1 MDEYHRGLYVIPV
14 RVGKVTTMQTH
25 PAVNR
30 ITVEYNGIEY
40 SVNGRDT
47 YENYKDKVGEYT
59 NGILETRTY
68 DNGTV
73 KYDILSLE

>member
-1 MDEYHRGLYVIPV
+1 MH
-14 RVGKVTTMQTH
+14 VGKVTTMQTH

-47 YENYKDKVGEYT
+47 YEKYQDKVGEYT
-59 NGILETRTY
+59 NAVLETRTY
-68 DNGTV
+68 DDGTV

>member
-1 MDEYHRGLYVIPV
+1 MI
-14 RVGKVTTMQTH
+14 TH

-40 SVNGRDT
+40 SVNGRET
-47 YENYKDKVGEYT
+47 YEKYQDKVGEYT
-59 NGILETRTY
+59 NAVLETHTY
-68 DNGTV
+68 DDGTV